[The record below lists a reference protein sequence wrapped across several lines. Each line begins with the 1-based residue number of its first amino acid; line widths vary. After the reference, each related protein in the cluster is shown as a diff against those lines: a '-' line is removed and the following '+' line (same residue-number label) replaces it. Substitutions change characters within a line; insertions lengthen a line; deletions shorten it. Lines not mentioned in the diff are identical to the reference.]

1 MTVNSDR
8 LGGRLPLLEP
18 EALSTQQKELY
29 DRVIATWGAFGES
42 AHFEVKTEDG
52 RLIGPFN
59 PMLYSP
65 AISSRLLDLMDTE
78 GNDTSL
84 SVRVREVTILAVGAV
99 WGSDYELYAHK
110 GAARKAGLS
119 ENEIATLVGG
129 ELPDGLSGE
138 EQIAHRY
145 ARQLSAEH
153 HVDANLYRSA
163 VEALGAQGV
172 VDLTYLIGTYHIT
185 CSLLNSFVIPAPA
198 YR

>member
-8 LGGRLPLLEP
+8 LGGNLPLLNP

-29 DRVIATWGAFGES
+29 DRIIATWGAFGES

-65 AISSRLLDLMDTE
+65 AISSRFLEFMDTE
-78 GNDTSL
+78 GAGASL
-84 SVRVREVTILAVGAV
+84 SARVREVTILAVGAV

-110 GAARKAGLS
+110 AAARNAGFS
-119 ENEIATLVGG
+119 EGEITMLVGG

-138 EQIAHRY
+138 EQIAYRY
-145 ARQLSAEH
+145 ARQLSEKH

-163 VEALGAQGV
+163 VDALGDQGV

-185 CSLLNSFVIPAPA
+185 CSLLNSFSIPAPA
-198 YR
+198 

>member
-1 MTVNSDR
+1 MTVNSDH

-29 DRVIATWGAFGES
+29 DRIIATWGAFGES
-42 AHFEVKTEDG
+42 AHFEVQTQDG

-65 AISSRLLDLMDTE
+65 AISTRLLDLMDTE

-84 SVRVREVTILAVGAV
+84 STRVREITILAVGAV

-110 GAARKAGLS
+110 AAARKAGLS
-119 ENEIATLVGG
+119 KNEIATLLTG
-129 ELPDGLSGE
+129 ELPGGLSAE

-145 ARQLSAEH
+145 AQQLSEER

-163 VEALGAQGV
+163 VEVLGDQGV

-185 CSLLNSFVIPAPA
+185 CSLLNSFSIPAPA
-198 YR
+198 

>member
-18 EALSTQQKELY
+18 AALSTQQKELY
-29 DRVIATWGAFGES
+29 DRIIATWGAFGES
-42 AHFEVKTEDG
+42 AHFEVKTADG

-65 AISSRLLDLMDTE
+65 AISSRLLDLMDIE

-84 SVRVREVTILAVGAV
+84 STRVREVTILAVGTV
-99 WGSDYELYAHK
+99 WGTDYELYAHK
-110 GAARKAGLS
+110 AAARQAGFS
-119 ENEIATLVGG
+119 ENQIATLAGG
-129 ELPDGLSGE
+129 QLPDGLSDQ

-153 HVDANLYRSA
+153 HVDADLYRSA
-163 VEALGAQGV
+163 VEALGDQGV

-185 CSLLNSFVIPAPA
+185 CSLLNSFSIPAPA
-198 YR
+198 

>member
-8 LGGRLPLLEP
+8 LGGNLPLLKP
-18 EALSTQQKELY
+18 EALSTQQKGLY
-29 DRVIATWGAFGES
+29 DRIVATWGAYGKS
-42 AHFEVKTEDG
+42 AHFEVETDDG

-65 AISSRLLDLMDTE
+65 AISSRLLELMDTE

-84 SVRVREVTILAVGAV
+84 SARVREVTILAVGAV
-99 WGSDYELYAHK
+99 WGSEYELYAHK
-110 GAARKAGLS
+110 AAARKAGFS
-119 ENEIATLVGG
+119 ENEIATLAGG

-145 ARQLSAEH
+145 ARQLSEDH
-153 HVDANLYRSA
+153 QVDANLYRSA
-163 VEALGAQGV
+163 VDALGDQGV

-185 CSLLNSFVIPAPA
+185 CSLLNSFSIPAPA
-198 YR
+198 

>member
-8 LGGRLPLLEP
+8 LGGNLPLLNP
-18 EALSTQQKELY
+18 EALSAQQKELY
-29 DRVIATWGAFGES
+29 DRIIATWGAFGES

-65 AISSRLLDLMDTE
+65 AISSRFLEFMDTE
-78 GNDTSL
+78 GAGASL
-84 SVRVREVTILAVGAV
+84 SARVREVTILAVGAV

-110 GAARKAGLS
+110 AAARNAGFS
-119 ENEIATLVGG
+119 EGEITMLVGG

-138 EQIAHRY
+138 EQIAYRY

-153 HVDANLYRSA
+153 HVDADLYRSA
-163 VEALGAQGV
+163 VEAWGEQGV

-185 CSLLNSFVIPAPA
+185 CSLLNSFSIPAPA
-198 YR
+198 